1 MQIRQN
7 ILANGL
13 SYIWTTIIS
22 IAFVPLYIRSIGI
35 ESYALIG
42 IFAMLQTW
50 LSLLD
55 MGFSPAVGR
64 EMAKLSGQDGKKQ
77 HLLDL
82 LRSIEVVFIG
92 FAAFIIVTVW
102 LVSDWL
108 ATDWLKTDSLDH
120 ETVALAFIAMSLV
133 IALRTIENL
142 YRSSLLGL
150 QKQVGLGIITSFI
163 ATFRAV
169 GAYLVL
175 VNLSSSITAYFYWQ
189 VFASILSLVV
199 SYCYLYSSIGT
210 KNMSGNFSLTALKS
224 LWSFGAGVSLITIS
238 GLVLSQIDKLIITK
252 LISLREFGYYSLAY
266 LVAST
271 TRTVV
276 QPIYEAV
283 YPKLTQLVHEKNFT
297 HLALIYHKANQFSV
311 VLLGS
316 IGIFIGVY
324 AEQILFIWTKDY
336 ELSHHTASV
345 LMILVAGMVLNGCM
359 NGPYYLQMAFGWTS
373 LLVRLNFLLLVLFCP
388 AIFICT
394 LKFGIEGAAS
404 VWLVLNFTYLL
415 VVANFMHKKLLPNEK
430 WNWYLDDLIKPLAMP
445 LIVAI
450 ILKVF
455 TPSNLT
461 VNTQIMTMVLS
472 YLFILFL
479 SIISAPLLRKEI
491 IIKYHDVIRRY
502 E

>member
-1 MQIRQN
+1 MQVRQN

-22 IAFVPLYIRSIGI
+22 LAFVPLYIRSIGI

-64 EMAKLSGQDGKKQ
+64 EMAKFSGQDSKKQ

-82 LRSIEVVFIG
+82 VRSIEVVFIG
-92 FAAFIIVTVW
+92 LAAFIIILVW

-120 ETVALAFIAMSLV
+120 ETVALAFVAMSFV

-150 QKQVGLGIITSFI
+150 QKQVGLGVITSVI

-169 GAYLVL
+169 GAYFVL
-175 VNLSSSITAYFYWQ
+175 VNVSNSITAYFYWQ
-189 VFASILSLVV
+189 VFASIISLVIS
-199 SYCYLYSSIGT
+199 SYYLYSLIGM
-210 KNMSGNFSLTALKS
+210 KNMSGKFSWTALKS
-224 LWSFGAGVSLITIS
+224 LWGFGTGVTLIAIS
-238 GLVLSQIDKLIITK
+238 GLVLSQVDKLIITK

-266 LVAST
+266 LVANT
-271 TRTVV
+271 TRTIV

-283 YPKLTQLVHEKNFT
+283 YPKLTQLAHEDNPT
-297 HLALIYHKANQFSV
+297 QLVLVYHKANQLSTV
-311 VLLGS
+311 VMGS

-345 LMILVAGMVLNGCM
+345 LMILIAGMVLNGCM
-359 NGPYYLQMAFGWTS
+359 NGPYYLQMAYGWTN
-373 LLVRLNFLLLVLFCP
+373 LLVRLNLLLLVLFCP

-394 LKFGIEGAAS
+394 IKFGIEGAAS
-404 VWLVLNFTYLL
+404 VWVVLNFVYLL

-430 WNWYLDDLIKPLAMP
+430 WSWYLDDIIKPLAMP
-445 LIVAI
+445 LIIAI
-450 ILKVF
+450 ALRAI
-455 TPSNLT
+455 TPSDLALS
-461 VNTQIMTMVLS
+461 TQIVTMILS
-472 YLFILFL
+472 YFLILFL
-479 SIISAPLLRKEI
+479 SIISAPILRKEI
-491 IIKYHDVIRRY
+491 VVKYQYVIGRY